1 METPRAVTKDRPS
14 SAAPRKPASRRIRAG
29 ALVLAALLAIGAG
42 TFVLWRAHSLRTLV
56 ANHLPALP
64 DDASVTSPALAERL
78 QAAAA
83 RTRGLFTAADGLAE
97 LAALLHANGFTS
109 GAITAYD
116 GLRNIAPSE
125 ARWPHRQAH
134 VLAGFGQL
142 AEAIPLWRRA
152 LELDPD
158 YTPARLRLGDALLK
172 SNQLPDAERV
182 YREVLLRAPQDP
194 YGYLGVAR
202 VLIARAEWAA
212 ARNTLE
218 TGRQAQPEFVGT
230 LILLATVEERLGN
243 EDAAHA
249 LRAEI
254 AMRQVSDLP
263 VPWLEALLDDCYDA
277 YRVSVGSAVAT
288 YSGSPDR
295 AVQLLERAIAL
306 APSDGSYE
314 RQLGKLLFQLS
325 RLGEARPHLERA
337 TQLAPQDSAAWSLL
351 VDLLEKSGDAS
362 AMRQALQSGL
372 HHCPDSAALRYASG
386 RQLARAGQVGA
397 AIGEFR
403 RAQRLKPDEARPF
416 VDLALLFFQQ
426 ERIEEG
432 LAELRGALVAEPDH
446 PLAMSILARH
456 AIETGDAAQARHWI
470 GRLRRQ
476 HRFAREDLTALATAF
491 RQAFRQEL

>member
-1 METPRAVTKDRPS
+1 MTKERPS
-14 SAAPRKPASRRIRAG
+14 SAAPRKPASRRTLAG
-29 ALVLAALLAIGAG
+29 ALVLAVLLAIGAG
-42 TFVLWRAHSLRTLV
+42 TLALWRAHSLRTLV
-56 ANHLPALP
+56 ARHLPTLP
-64 DDASVTSPALAERL
+64 DEASVASPALAERL
-78 QAAAA
+78 RTATA

-109 GAITAYD
+109 GALTAYE
-116 GLRNIAPSE
+116 GLRQIEPSE

-142 AEAIPLWRRA
+142 AEAIPLWRQSS
-152 LELDPD
+152 ELDPD

-172 SNQLPDAERV
+172 SNQLTEAERV
-182 YREVLLRAPQDP
+182 YREVLARAPQDP
-194 YGYLGVAR
+194 YAYLGVAR
-202 VLIARAEWAA
+202 VLMARSDWAA
-212 ARNTLE
+212 ARNALE
-218 TGRQAQPEFVGT
+218 TGRRARPEFVGT

-243 EDAAHA
+243 EDAARA

-254 AMRQVSDLP
+254 AMREFSDLP
-263 VPWLEALLDDCYDA
+263 DPWLEALLDDCYDA

-295 AVQLLERAIAL
+295 AVHLLQRAIDL
-306 APSDGSYE
+306 APHDGSYE

-325 RLGEARPHLERA
+325 RLSEARPHLERA

-362 AMRQALQSGL
+362 GMRQALQSGL
-372 HHCPDSAALRYASG
+372 RHCPDSAALRYANG

-476 HRFAREDLTALATAF
+476 HRFAREDLAALAAAF
-491 RQAFRQEL
+491 RQSFRQEP

>member
-1 METPRAVTKDRPS
+1 MWRAYALR
-14 SAAPRKPASRRIRAG
+14 
-29 ALVLAALLAIGAG
+29 ALVASHI
-42 TFVLWRAHSLRTLV
+42 
-56 ANHLPALP
+56 PALP
-64 DDASVTSPALAERL
+64 DDTSVSSPALAERL

-83 RTRGLFTAADGLAE
+83 RARGLFTAADGLAE

-109 GAITAYD
+109 GALTAYE
-116 GLRNIAPSE
+116 GLQQVEPSQ

-142 AEAIPLWRRA
+142 AEAIPLWRQA
-152 LELDPD
+152 SELAPD
-158 YTPARLRLGDALLK
+158 YMPARLRWGDALLR
-172 SNQLPDAERV
+172 SNQLTDAERV
-182 YREVLLRAPQDP
+182 YREVLVRAPQDP

-202 VLIARAEWAA
+202 VLMARSDWTA
-212 ARNTLE
+212 ARETLE
-218 TGRQAQPEFVGT
+218 RGRRAQPEFVGI

-243 EDAAHA
+243 DDAARA

-254 AMRQVSDLP
+254 AMREFSD
-263 VPWLEALLDDCYDA
+263 VTDPWLEALLDDCYDA

-295 AVQLLERAIAL
+295 AVHLLERAIAL
-306 APSDGSYE
+306 APNDGSYE

-325 RLGEARPHLERA
+325 RLTEARPHLERA
-337 TQLAPQDSAAWSLL
+337 THLAPQDSAAWSLL

-362 AMRQALQSGL
+362 GMRQALQSGL
-372 HHCPDSAALRYASG
+372 RYCPESAALRYASG

-456 AIETGDAAQARHWI
+456 AIETGDTAQARHWI

-476 HRFAREDLTALATAF
+476 HRFAREDLAGITTDF
-491 RQAFRQEL
+491 RQAFQQEP

>member
-1 METPRAVTKDRPS
+1 METPRAVTKERPAP
-14 SAAPRKPASRRIRAG
+14 AAPRTPQPRRTLTR
-29 ALVLAALLAIGAG
+29 ALVLTALLAIGAG
-42 TFVLWRAHSLRTLV
+42 ALVFWRAHSLRAVV
-56 ANHLPALP
+56 ANHLPPLP
-64 DDASVTSPALAERL
+64 DDGSVGSAALAERL
-78 QAAAA
+78 QTAAA
-83 RTRGLFTAADGLAE
+83 RTRGLFTATDGLAE

-109 GAITAYD
+109 GALTAYE
-116 GLRNIAPSE
+116 GLQQVEPSE

-142 AEAIPLWRRA
+142 AEAIPLWRRVS
-152 LELDPD
+152 ELAPD
-158 YTPARLRLGDALLK
+158 YMPARLRLGDALLK
-172 SNQLPDAERV
+172 SNQVTDAERV
-182 YREVLLRAPQDP
+182 YRDVLVRAPQDP
-194 YGYLGVAR
+194 YGYIGVAR
-202 VLIARAEWAA
+202 VLMARSDWAA
-212 ARNTLE
+212 AREALAR
-218 TGRQAQPEFVGT
+218 GRQAQPEFVGI

-243 EDAAHA
+243 DDAARA

-254 AMRQVSDLP
+254 AMREFSDVP
-263 VPWLEALLDDCYDA
+263 DPWLEALLDDCYDA
-277 YRVSVGSAVAT
+277 YRVSVGAAVAT

-295 AVQLLERAIAL
+295 AVHLLERAIAL
-306 APSDGSYE
+306 APNDGSYE

-325 RLGEARPHLERA
+325 RLSEARPHLERA

-351 VDLLEKSGDAS
+351 VDLLEKSGDMS

-372 HHCPDSAALRYASG
+372 RHCPESAALRYANG

-403 RAQRLKPDEARPF
+403 RAQKLKPDEARPF

-426 ERIEEG
+426 ERIDEG

-476 HRFAREDLTALATAF
+476 HRFAREDLAALIADF
-491 RQAFRQEL
+491 RQAFRQEP